1 MSARIC
7 TVSTIVVPE
16 RLKYVFPSAS
26 ATRPFFT
33 AVRVNQSGSCSRT
46 LTSGAGSL
54 NIVGLTQNCVF
65 GENNTMNVQVFAAPE
80 LTGEVRRFLAPFE
93 VNSIVSSMRAVLEE
107 PLRGDK
113 FILYLSGHEDDKQLS
128 KSLRALARRKGR
140 IRTLV
145 LYARKADHR
154 KVVDWA
160 RVAERVL
167 PHQTEFCFTAPEVA
181 RALKLRA
188 RRGSPTGRHG
198 PGGHVDVEALRTAFG
213 LTQAQLASS
222 IGVSERTVQNW
233 EAGRVSPQ
241 AERRVRDLV
250 DLKDVLDRYIAPDA
264 LQQWLISP
272 NEAFAGDAPRDW
284 IIEGRARDV
293 LWEFRRMQV
302 GEPA

>member
-1 MSARIC
+1 
-7 TVSTIVVPE
+7 
-16 RLKYVFPSAS
+16 
-26 ATRPFFT
+26 
-33 AVRVNQSGSCSRT
+33 
-46 LTSGAGSL
+46 
-54 NIVGLTQNCVF
+54 
-65 GENNTMNVQVFAAPE
+65 MNVQVFAAAE
-80 LTGEVRRFLAPFE
+80 LTGEAKRFLAPFE
-93 VNSIVSSMRAVLEE
+93 VNSIVSSMGAVQEE

-113 FILYLSGHEDDKQLS
+113 FLLYLSGHEDDKQLS
-128 KSLRALARRKGR
+128 RSLRALARRKGR

-167 PHQTEFCFTAPEVA
+167 PHQTEFCFSAPEVA

-198 PGGHVDVEALRTAFG
+198 PAGQVDVEALRTAFG
-213 LTQAQLASS
+213 LTQGQLASS

-233 EAGRVSPQ
+233 EAGRVSRQ

-250 DLKDVLDRYIAPDA
+250 ELKEVLDRYIAPDA
-264 LQQWLISP
+264 LQPWLISP
-272 NEAFAGDAPRDW
+272 NEAFAGDAPKDW

>member
-1 MSARIC
+1 
-7 TVSTIVVPE
+7 
-16 RLKYVFPSAS
+16 
-26 ATRPFFT
+26 
-33 AVRVNQSGSCSRT
+33 
-46 LTSGAGSL
+46 
-54 NIVGLTQNCVF
+54 
-65 GENNTMNVQVFAAPE
+65 MNVQVLAAPE
-80 LTGEVRRFLAPFE
+80 LTGEAKRFLAPFE
-93 VNSIVSSMRAVLEE
+93 VNSIVSSMRAVQA

-113 FILYLSGHEDDKQLS
+113 FLLYLSGHEDDKQLS

-140 IRTLV
+140 IGMLV
-145 LYARKADHR
+145 LYVRKADHH

-167 PHQTEFCFTAPEVA
+167 PHQTEFCFSAPEVA

-188 RRGSPTGRHG
+188 RRCSPTGRHG
-198 PGGHVDVEALRTAFG
+198 AAGQVDVEALRTAFG

-233 EAGRVSPQ
+233 EAGRLSPQ
-241 AERRVRDLV
+241 ADRRVRDLV
-250 DLKDVLDRYIAPDA
+250 ELKEVLDRYIAPGG